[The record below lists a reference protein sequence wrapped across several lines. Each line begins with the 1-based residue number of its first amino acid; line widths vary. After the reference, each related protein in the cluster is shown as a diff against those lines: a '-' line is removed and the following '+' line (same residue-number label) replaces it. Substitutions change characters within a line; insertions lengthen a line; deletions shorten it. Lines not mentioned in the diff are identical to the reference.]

1 MVSEPSHKFESL
13 EPHCEGGIVRDFT
26 IRSNTNG
33 FGLRSNAIKDLCPL
47 ILHQLVIGWISKAH
61 GLTKLKHVGFSHAIK
76 FSFHQF
82 ATKIH
87 RFLFYSFC
95 FFHLFSLSDLS
106 LAYKPIPTQCPFAI
120 RVFFLLFNFY
130 LIQQFLDPPRKS
142 WLLCFSSLMILSICV
157 DKWNTNKL
165 KMFTM
170 WHHLIFRY
178 SRHTKNGNP
187 FSHIYGG
194 VLSLNSWWRGS
205 TILLY
210 FRST

>member
-1 MVSEPSHKFESL
+1 MERSLTMVVVL
-13 EPHCEGGIVRDFT
+13 GYCLIGGMR
-26 IRSNTNG
+26 
-33 FGLRSNAIKDLCPL
+33 LRSQNNGKEAFTMLYVYLMPWSPSL
-47 ILHQLVIGWISKAH
+47 PWYVPFISGNWLSYH
-61 GLTKLKHVGFSHAIK
+61 GLFSSFFFF
-76 FSFHQF
+76 FSF
-82 ATKIH
+82 
-87 RFLFYSFC
+87 
-95 FFHLFSLSDLS
+95 
-106 LAYKPIPTQCPFAI
+106 
-120 RVFFLLFNFY
+120 FFLLFNFY

-210 FRST
+210 FRSN